1 MVPSVGTEAQSLR
14 TTEETIQP
22 NNKATISFGS
32 FVSLVMTVPAI
43 RPRKGREAVGLDHG
57 GYSLILLVFSVM
69 PFKIDQNKNQTV
81 QQIKSRI
88 WEMKVPTCT
97 KTFARFRSEEYF
109 LYEISVEMFYPNL

>member
-57 GYSLILLVFSVM
+57 GYSLILPVFSVM
-69 PFKIDQNKNQTV
+69 PFKIDQNKNQNSSTNKV
-81 QQIKSRI
+81 QNLGNERTYMYKDLRRDSGQRN
-88 WEMKVPTCT
+88 
-97 KTFARFRSEEYF
+97 
-109 LYEISVEMFYPNL
+109 ISYTRYK